1 MSVQVENLEK
11 SMAKLTVEVPAE
23 ELEKAMDSAYKKN
36 RNRIVVPG
44 FRKGKAPRKM
54 IEKMYGAGVFYE
66 DAANIIIPDAYENAF
81 KESGLEIVS
90 QPEIKVEQ
98 IEKGMPFIFTA
109 TVAVKPEVTLG
120 DYKGIEVEKKEAEVS
135 DKEIDEEINRVRE
148 SNSRMITVDDRAV
161 QDGDTVT
168 IDFDG
173 YIDGEQFEGGK
184 SENHS
189 LVIGSHTF
197 IDNFEE
203 QIIGKNIGD
212 EFDVNVTFPEMYQS
226 EELRGK
232 AAVFKVKLN
241 GIKIKELPDVDDE
254 FAQDVSD
261 FDTLAEYRED
271 LKNKLLENKKI
282 IIKREKEEE
291 VIRKIIDNA
300 QMDIPEPMIDEQI
313 RQMTQELAQNMK
325 RQGLSFEQY
334 MQITGYTP
342 KKLVDDIKPQAVLRI
357 QNRLVLEAVVAAENI
372 GASEEE
378 YDKEVENMAAMY
390 NMEAGKL
397 KERISNE
404 EKEQILMDIAVQ
416 KAAGFVVDASTEV

>member
-416 KAAGFVVDASTEV
+416 KAAGFVVDASVEV

>member
-372 GASEEE
+372 EASEEE

>member
-313 RQMTQELAQNMK
+313 KQMTQELAQNMK

-372 GASEEE
+372 EASEEE